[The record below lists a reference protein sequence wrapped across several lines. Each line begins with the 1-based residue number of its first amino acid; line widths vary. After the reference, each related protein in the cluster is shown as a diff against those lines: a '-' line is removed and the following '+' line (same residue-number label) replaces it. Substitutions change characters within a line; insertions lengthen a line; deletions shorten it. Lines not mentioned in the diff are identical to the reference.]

1 MSNRINF
8 LIFGILV
15 NGSGSANFN
24 TGTPARETM
33 SGGKAYAHNQSA
45 GQEG

>member
-15 NGSGSANFN
+15 NGSANFN